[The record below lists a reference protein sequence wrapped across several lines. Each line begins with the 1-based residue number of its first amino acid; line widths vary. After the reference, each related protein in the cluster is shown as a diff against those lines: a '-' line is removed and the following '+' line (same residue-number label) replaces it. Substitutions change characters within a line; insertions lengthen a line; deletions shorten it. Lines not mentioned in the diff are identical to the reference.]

1 MLWFADPQG
10 NGGVGEVG
18 KGTKRPGAA
27 KNRGRTLGSKDKKP
41 RKKKDQ
47 TRPQAPE
54 KKTDAGSKRRRTTK
68 AKTQVITK
76 TESDSESASNQSEI
90 DEPTCVSSGLFQCYK
105 MHVSLCI
112 LQQGQFRVILL
123 FH

>member
-18 KGTKRPGAA
+18 KGTKRPG
-27 KNRGRTLGSKDKKP
+27 RGRTLGSKDKKP

-54 KKTDAGSKRRRTTK
+54 KKTDAGSKRPRTTK

-76 TESDSESASNQSEI
+76 TESDSESGSNQSDI
-90 DEPTCVSSGLFQCYK
+90 DDQPRCVSSGLFQCYK